1 MANNVTPLRRGYPRQ
16 KGGGGIGSDGG
27 DGDDG
32 DIESR
37 LRGVEDKV
45 LVIQTDFKHL
55 ATTRDVEKVKVWVL
69 AGVVGG
75 MIVAASLAISI
86 LKLFP

>member
-1 MANNVTPLRRGYPRQ
+1 MNRFV
-16 KGGGGIGSDGG
+16 
-27 DGDDG
+27 
-32 DIESR
+32 
-37 LRGVEDKV
+37 VV
-45 LVIQTDFKHL
+45 LPPEFKHL
-55 ATTRDVEKVKVWVL
+55 ATTNDIERLKVWVL

>member
-1 MANNVTPLRRGYPRQ
+1 MAAIPFRAKRPRQ
-16 KGGGGIGSDGG
+16 KGGGGSDGG
-27 DGDDG
+27 DGDV
-32 DIESR
+32 ESR
-37 LRGVEDKV
+37 LRDVEDEV
-45 LVIQTDFKHL
+45 LVLRTEFKHL
-55 ATTRDVEKVKVWVL
+55 ATTKDIEKLKVWVL